1 MADWELGK
9 MKYQAA
15 EQARKAE
22 AEDKRAMAIINAKI
36 AQGKMLTE
44 HELAMLE
51 EDAKQKNRMTLAG
64 ANNASRMKI
73 AEYNQTQANKRAEM
87 NAKSKASNKDSL
99 TLTVNGERK
108 SFDYDKSKNGAL
120 INVYNLI
127 RKAAT
132 ERIAK
137 GESVD
142 EIEDINMQFGE
153 GGDIS
158 SKALTIIKRR
168 LPDFPELNDVVMRLM
183 GLNEGE
189 DDVIDYD
196 SDDEDIIDY

>member
-1 MADWELGK
+1 
-9 MKYQAA
+9 
-15 EQARKAE
+15 
-22 AEDKRAMAIINAKI
+22 MAIINAKI

-87 NAKSKASNKDSL
+87 EAKSKGRANSSSNKDSL
-99 TLTVNGERK
+99 TLTVNGERQ

-142 EIEDINMQFGE
+142 AIEDMNMQFGE

-183 GLNEGE
+183 GLNKGE